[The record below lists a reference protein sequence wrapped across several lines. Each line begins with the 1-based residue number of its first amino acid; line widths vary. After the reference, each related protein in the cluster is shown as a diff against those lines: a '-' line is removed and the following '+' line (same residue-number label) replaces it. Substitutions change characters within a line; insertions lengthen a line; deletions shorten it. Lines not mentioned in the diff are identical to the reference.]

1 MSMTDYLETQILNAI
16 FKGETYTG
24 PSALYL
30 ALFTSDPGD
39 NGEGT
44 EVSDSAYARQEII
57 FSEIT
62 DGTVSNTNLIEFAP
76 AAVNYG
82 VITHVG
88 IYDSQTG
95 GNLLFYSE
103 LATSIVAG
111 QGVGVS
117 IQPGDLSV
125 SLD

>member
-1 MSMTDYLETQILNAI
+1 MSMTDYLENRIMNAI
-16 FKGETYTG
+16 FKGKTYRG

-30 ALFTSDPGD
+30 ALFTAGPDDTGK
-39 NGEGT
+39 GT
-44 EVSDSAYARQEII
+44 EVSDSAYARQLIT
-57 FSEIT
+57 FGDVT

-88 IYDSQTG
+88 IYDRQTG

-111 QGVGVS
+111 QGVGVN

>member
-1 MSMTDYLETQILNAI
+1 MSMTDYLEDKILNAI
-16 FKGETYTG
+16 FKGTSYTG
-24 PSALYL
+24 PSNFYL
-30 ALFTSDPGD
+30 ALFTPDPG
-39 NGEGT
+39 ETT
-44 EVSDSAYARQEII
+44 EVSDSAYARQEIV
-57 FSEIT
+57 FSDVT

-95 GNLLFYSE
+95 GNLLFYKK
-103 LATSIVAG
+103 LTASIVAG

-117 IQPGDLSV
+117 IQIGDLTV
-125 SLD
+125 SLE

>member
-1 MSMTDYLETQILNAI
+1 MSMTDYLESKIMNAI
-16 FKGETYTG
+16 FKRTSYTG

-30 ALFTSDPGD
+30 ALFT
-39 NGEGT
+39 GEGT